1 MANFLSEQVLLQ
13 APHDKVLFVAGGF
26 IKEDHLECSV
36 DYVDVTELK
45 ALHEE
50 ADTRL
55 VPYIQNHCIRH

>member
-1 MANFLSEQVLLQ
+1 MTNFLSEQVLLQ
-13 APHDKVLFVAGGF
+13 ASHNKILFIAGGF
-26 IKEDHLECSV
+26 IEEDHLECSV

-55 VPYIQNHCIRH
+55 VLHSMH